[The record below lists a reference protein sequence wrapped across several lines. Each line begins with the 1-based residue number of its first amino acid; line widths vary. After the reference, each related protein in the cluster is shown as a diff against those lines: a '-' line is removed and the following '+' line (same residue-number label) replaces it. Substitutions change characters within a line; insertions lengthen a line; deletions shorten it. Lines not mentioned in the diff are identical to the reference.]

1 MNSKWKYALVGLVVA
16 GLGLT
21 VLWRLSGDSLAR
33 IVKQQ
38 LLQTAATSVNG
49 VLSVGTVDFSM
60 AGSLVADQ
68 VELRDQA
75 GVLIAAAR
83 TLTIDLDMS
92 DLLSRRL
99 DISRIRKLTLDGLV
113 LHISR
118 NKDLRWNITETTTKP
133 SATPAVVF
141 RGKVLASNA
150 KVTVET
156 TDSRYVFNS
165 VDGSI
170 DFANYPN
177 LAMDL
182 KSTSGASELAARGTW
197 DFSKG
202 GKMQVSANKTEL
214 GSFVPNIPLQGPITA
229 KFVLEGTTDK
239 PTVSGSFQIPE
250 GKLDNT
256 AFSDAHGNFAL
267 TGSTLSLSGVQT
279 NALGGAISIN
289 GPVAIDTLRYSLKIS
304 GQNVD
309 SAYLSDKDISGRIG
323 FSADAQG
330 QGFKGGTSA
339 DGSFQMGAGS
349 ISGVA
354 FDALTG
360 NFAKRG
366 AHVRY
371 YNIRVTIA
379 GQTIYIGD
387 ADSLDDLKIPFLKLV
402 LPGIVPAVPKLPQV
416 PSLPKLPALP
426 RLF

>member
-1 MNSKWKYALVGLVVA
+1 MNSKWKYALVGLLVA
-16 GLGLT
+16 GLGLI
-21 VLWRLSGDSLAR
+21 VLWRISGESLAR

-38 LLQTAATSVNG
+38 LLQTASTSVNG
-49 VLSVGTVDFSM
+49 VLSVGTVEFSM
-60 AGSLVADQ
+60 SGSLVADH
-68 VELRDQA
+68 VELRDKS

-113 LHISR
+113 LHIKR
-118 NKDLRWNITETTTKP
+118 NKDLRWNITETTTQTP
-133 SATPAVVF
+133 ATPTAVF
-141 RGKVLASNA
+141 RGKIHAVKAI
-150 KVTVET
+150 VTVET
-156 TDSRYVFNS
+156 TESRYDFKN
-165 VDGSI
+165 VDGTI

-182 KSTSGASELAARGTW
+182 RSTSGASELIAKGTW
-197 DFSKG
+197 DFNKG
-202 GKMQVSANKTEL
+202 GKIQVSANKTEL

-229 KFVLEGTTDK
+229 KFALEGTTDK
-239 PTVSGSFQIPE
+239 PTVAGSFQIPE
-250 GKLDNT
+250 GNLDNT
-256 AFSDAHGNFAL
+256 VFSDAQGNFSL
-267 TGSTLSLSGVQT
+267 TGSTLSLSGVKT
-279 NALGGAISIN
+279 NALGGSIAVN
-289 GPVAIDTLRYSLKIS
+289 GPVAIDTLRYSLKLS

-309 SAYLSDKDISGRIG
+309 SAYLSDKDIRGRLG

-330 QGFKGGTSA
+330 QGFKGGTAA

-366 AHVRY
+366 AQVRY

-402 LPGIVPAVPKLPQV
+402 LPGVVPAVPKLPQV
-416 PSLPKLPALP
+416 PALPKLPALP

>member
-1 MNSKWKYALVGLVVA
+1 MNSKWKYALVSLVVA

-38 LLQTAATSVNG
+38 LLQTAATSVTG
-49 VLSVGTVDFSM
+49 VLSVGTVDFSRS
-60 AGSLVADQ
+60 GSLVANQ
-68 VELRDQA
+68 VELKDKSGA
-75 GVLIAAAR
+75 LIAAAR

-150 KVTVET
+150 TVTVET

-165 VDGSI
+165 VDGNI

-182 KSTSGASELAARGTW
+182 RSNSGDSALAAKGTW

-202 GKMQVSANKTEL
+202 GNMQVSANKTEL
-214 GSFVPNIPLQGPITA
+214 GSFAHNIPLKGPITA
-229 KFVLEGTTDK
+229 KFVLDGTTDK

-250 GKLDNT
+250 GNLNNT
-256 AFSDAHGNFAL
+256 VFSDALGNFSL
-267 TGSTLSLSGVQT
+267 TGSKLSLSGVKM
-279 NALGGAISIN
+279 NALGGSITVN
-289 GPVAIDTLRYSLKIS
+289 GPVAIDTLLYSLKIS

-309 SAYLSDKDISGRIG
+309 SAYLSDKDIRGRIG
-323 FSADAQG
+323 FTADAQG
-330 QGFKGGTSA
+330 LGVKEGPTA
-339 DGSFQMGAGS
+339 DGTFQMGAGS

-354 FDALTG
+354 FEALTG

-387 ADSLDDLKIPFLKLV
+387 ADSLDDLKIPFLTLV
-402 LPGIVPAVPKLPQV
+402 LPGVAPAVPKLPQG